1 MSRKSSDRRSRK
13 SFLATA
19 QQCEALEIRQLMTA
33 SPVVAWQS
41 TAPQPLLGETVQVGL
56 TFTNSGDSAG
66 FGPYVD
72 VVVPRSQTPDQGLQY
87 VPGSAR
93 FLDTVLSDKVV
104 QFDVNGNAVHPFAVD
119 GNGNA
124 LTLKGNPGDQL
135 VVLQLPF
142 GSYVANQPS
151 SEISLQLAVGKRA
164 TVGKPLT
171 VVATSGFRY
180 GNDALD
186 NPKSDVP
193 VRGAAASL
201 SVTPS
206 LVQTR
211 VTYLGPENETATGA
225 NFVQSYRVDVDVAA
239 GASIDQLTLENLLDD
254 SHAFLGIRNL
264 SWDPKS
270 INVLTTSVPGVATAD
285 SHLTMELGAFTGK
298 AGVDG
303 SYVLDFFIPQFDA
316 NKALIADPLLGSDGK
331 SAFTVQAAGSWT
343 VTPATTTT
351 EAVTSTFSASATH
364 ILEDQNIAV
373 QQSYK
378 LITDSNVSGVGPG
391 DILEYQINFQ
401 VSDYAWIQDLLL
413 KTSIPNG
420 QRLVSDSPVSFTVS
434 GIKGY
439 TDNLITRSSTG
450 LSLLTQGKT
459 TGQLDYQFDVSREL
473 QSLGLD
479 GILRGGATSGS
490 SGQAVMGSIKYRT
503 LILDSFEDVVPSGDL
518 SVDEGDRFASQVS
531 ASGATVDPASQ
542 LVTTNRATDDSGAS
556 QQLAV
561 GRLSTTVYAVN
572 GQPATAGAPVKA
584 GDLVTYRITRDVRSS
599 DIENLSVS
607 AFLPLPVYQVGSLL
621 WQGSNTSNTAGTIR
635 LGGNDTFH
643 SQFGV
648 TPQISV
654 DQASNSFKLT
664 YASVDSSL
672 NKSSTLDLLV
682 TVVVQ
687 DQPFADGMWLT
698 SVARTE
704 QGSSN
709 SGNFAQTAITSV
721 QYTRPVLSL
730 LKAAISSDNPAAV
743 FSGETN
749 NTNISRIDAGDIVR
763 FQILV
768 ENTGL
773 SLGGAH
779 DVLIKDAI
787 PQGFVIPAAGL
798 GMTVTDSSGKPIRY
812 SLVNGS
818 NPNSLLSGGIKLI
831 DTLSG
836 GQSTDGSNR
845 LVVQYDLQVTST
857 VVSAAFSKS
866 SAQLVVYAA
875 KPGGNNYVTTTVT
888 DEATETTATPV
899 IQHTLITTDQASTTG
914 NQVVIGETATFRAV
928 VTIPEVTMNNTA
940 LEISLP
946 RGMAIERILGVTVDG
961 ELKLAST
968 NAASILASAKVL
980 NASSADFDAGR
991 ILRLQVGDLVNANRD
1006 NSRPETIEVLYTAT
1020 MTNDVK
1026 NLSGIGLRTSA
1037 VWSYNSRTVSQS
1049 SSEVKIVEPKLKVTT
1064 SWSSSTVDANDPVT
1078 VTLDVSHNSSN
1089 SANAY
1094 DVTLS
1099 DLFPSGTTYVP
1110 GSLQWVSGAVPTQ
1123 LGDGTGSV
1131 LATWGSIN
1139 QGTTSRLQYKVIV
1152 NKDVQ
1157 AGMSLEKTSKVSWT
1171 SIPGV
1176 PGQIATSNTLAVERT
1191 GNVADVGGAAN
1202 NYVVTSTSKIAV
1214 APVKIAMTLTST
1226 SLPETAGDN
1235 LTIGERATYQIVL
1248 TIPEGVNPVNLS
1260 VLQRIADSTLLPE
1273 SLTLV
1278 SIGKSLTA
1286 PALTAGK
1293 TLNALDGKLVWDLGT
1308 ITNVPDNKATSG
1320 DTLVFQLTGLLPNV
1334 GINASGDRP
1343 TVTAVAGYPL
1353 GSASATGTVTVVEPA
1368 LQIVQKVSQTGVDAG
1383 AVVDATLQITHS
1395 GTSRTAFSLDLNSLA
1410 SAGLTLVPG
1419 SVTTN
1424 FGTIV
1429 AGNGVNDQTFQ
1440 VVLGQMADSQTIQIR
1455 YQVKVDSKAEVG
1467 STLQLPATLSWKS
1480 LTGVEGRTYSSQVS
1494 TPLTI
1499 NSNTLAGLVF
1509 LDTNQD
1515 GIQQQGVD
1523 RSLYQVEVQLRG
1535 VDHLG
1540 NAVQRTVSTD
1550 ASGRYQFPGLRPG
1563 DYSLVETQPGNWSDG
1578 KDRVGTAGGTASN
1591 DRFDVSLPLGSN
1603 LTAGG
1608 YNFTESPLTWISGT
1622 VYVDADENAKLG
1634 QDEDG
1639 VVETTITLKGTTDQ
1653 GLKVDR
1659 TTLTNDR
1666 GYYVFDN
1673 LEPGTYSVSEG
1684 ETPGYFQAS
1693 NQLGTRGGKVT
1704 GDAFDQIN
1712 IKSGLPGEMYNFGEY
1727 RPGTISGQVYIDYD
1741 RDGVLDRKDGL
1752 IANVQVNLTGT
1763 DDLGKPVNATMSTD
1777 RKGGYSFGN
1786 LRPGNYSISTGE
1798 VADLDFA
1805 VANVGRVLGAYG
1817 PGSDD
1822 GQAAKLGFTGIRLH
1836 AGLENVG
1843 YNVGHTDPT
1852 YDPTILGTVFDS
1864 QTVIAGS
1871 NADDLFSVQVGLKD
1885 ATVSV
1890 GGKIYQFDSSS
1901 TQSIRLLGSFGND
1914 RLQVVGSEEKEEI
1927 NLRKSSSTVTGTWFE
1942 IRSYGMEETSFTGGG
1957 HEDLARFYDT
1967 DGDDKFTAV
1976 PYAATME
1983 GTGYKN
1989 QVNGVHRI
1997 YAYATNGRDAAS
2009 LTGAVG
2015 QRDNF
2020 SVQPGD
2026 SRLYGDQFY
2035 LYASGFDAVTGNAT
2049 DELDRAY
2056 MYGST
2061 GDDQLQGGQFAT
2073 TLKSGSDIFKAN
2085 QFLYTRVQLDQGG
2098 TDRGVLDGS
2107 DGNDTFWSRP
2117 TETTFNVGK
2126 TQVIVQNAEQLEVR
2140 GGKGSD
2146 TATVYD
2152 THYDDTFTAKPG
2164 LASMVNAVMNLS
2176 MTGFEKINTYANAGG
2191 VDRASVTGTTGA
2203 DVFKASPT
2211 GWSLQGSSL
2220 SISGT
2225 GFSNVTAYGD
2235 SADSAFLTDSAFND
2249 SLVLSSKL
2257 ATMSGQQYS
2266 NSASGFGKVN
2276 AASSGG
2282 NDLVTFL
2289 DDETSSTI
2297 RIQDKSAMIFG
2308 AGFSHQMTGFSH
2320 FEAYFQHLAG
2330 KDSVELLGHVHYV
2343 QSPIVG
2349 ETGKYKLSLGVNSS
2363 LPALDLKTTIDQ
2375 LKVTL

>member
-1 MSRKSSDRRSRK
+1 M
-13 SFLATA
+13 
-19 QQCEALEIRQLMTA
+19 
-33 SPVVAWQS
+33 
-41 TAPQPLLGETVQVGL
+41 
-56 TFTNSGDSAG
+56 
-66 FGPYVD
+66 
-72 VVVPRSQTPDQGLQY
+72 
-87 VPGSAR
+87 
-93 FLDTVLSDKVV
+93 
-104 QFDVNGNAVHPFAVD
+104 
-119 GNGNA
+119 
-124 LTLKGNPGDQL
+124 KG
-135 VVLQLPF
+135 
-142 GSYVANQPS
+142 
-151 SEISLQLAVGKRA
+151 I
-164 TVGKPLT
+164 
-171 VVATSGFRY
+171 
-180 GNDALD
+180 
-186 NPKSDVP
+186 
-193 VRGAAASL
+193 
-201 SVTPS
+201 
-206 LVQTR
+206 
-211 VTYLGPENETATGA
+211 
-225 NFVQSYRVDVDVAA
+225 
-239 GASIDQLTLENLLDD
+239 
-254 SHAFLGIRNL
+254 
-264 SWDPKS
+264 
-270 INVLTTSVPGVATAD
+270 
-285 SHLTMELGAFTGK
+285 
-298 AGVDG
+298 
-303 SYVLDFFIPQFDA
+303 
-316 NKALIADPLLGSDGK
+316 
-331 SAFTVQAAGSWT
+331 
-343 VTPATTTT
+343 
-351 EAVTSTFSASATH
+351 
-364 ILEDQNIAV
+364 
-373 QQSYK
+373 
-378 LITDSNVSGVGPG
+378 GPG
-391 DILEYQINFQ
+391 DVLEYRINFQ
-401 VSDYAWIQDLLL
+401 ISDYAWIQDLLL
-413 KTSIPNG
+413 KTSVPNG

-434 GIKGY
+434 GLKGY
-439 TDNLITRSSTG
+439 TDNLVTRSATG
-450 LSLLTQGKT
+450 LSLLTQGKS
-459 TGQLDYQFDVSREL
+459 TGQLDYQFDVSKEL

-479 GILRGGATSGS
+479 GILRGGATPGS
-490 SGQAVMGSIKYRT
+490 SRQAVTGSITYRT
-503 LILDSFEDVVPSGDL
+503 IILDSFEDAVPSGDL

-531 ASGATVDPASQ
+531 ASGATVDPMSQ
-542 LVTTNRATDDSGAS
+542 LATAHRATDDSGVS

-572 GQPATAGAPVKA
+572 GQPATAGAAVKA

-607 AFLPLPVYQVGSLL
+607 AFLPLPVYQVGSLV
-621 WQGSNTSNTAGTIR
+621 WQGSKTSNTAGTIR
-635 LGGNDTFH
+635 LGADDTFH
-643 SQFGV
+643 SQLGGA
-648 TPQISV
+648 PQISV
-654 DQASNSFKLT
+654 DKASNSFKLT
-664 YASVDSSL
+664 YGSTDSKL
-672 NKSSTLDLLV
+672 NQSTTLDLLV
-682 TVVVQ
+682 TVAVE

-698 SVARTE
+698 SVARSE

-709 SGNFAQTAITSV
+709 NGNFAQTAITSV

-730 LKAAISSDNPAAV
+730 LKAAISSDNPAAL
-743 FSGETN
+743 FTGEAN

-768 ENTGL
+768 ENTGF

-787 PQGFVIPAAGL
+787 PQGFVIPTAGL
-798 GMTVTDSSGKPIRY
+798 GMTVTDSSGKPLRY
-812 SLVNGS
+812 SLVNSG
-818 NPNSLLSGGIKLI
+818 NPNSLLAGGIQLI
-831 DTLSG
+831 DTLSS
-836 GQSTDGSNR
+836 GQSTNGSNR
-845 LVVQYDLQVTST
+845 LVVQYDLQVAST
-857 VVSAAFSKS
+857 ATSAALSRS
-866 SAQLVVYAA
+866 SAQLVKYAA
-875 KPGGNNYVTTTVT
+875 KAGGNNYVTTTLT

-899 IQHTLITTDQASTTG
+899 IEHTLMATDQASTMG

-928 VTIPEVTMNNTA
+928 VTIPEVTMTNGVV
-940 LEISLP
+940 EISLP
-946 RGMAIERILGVTVDG
+946 RGMAIQRILGVTVDG
-961 ELKLAST
+961 ELKLSST
-968 NAASILASAKVL
+968 DAASILASAKVL
-980 NASSADFDAGR
+980 DVSSAAYDAGR
-991 ILRLQVGDLVNANRD
+991 ILRLQVGNLVNANRD
-1006 NSRPETIEVLYTAT
+1006 NARPETIEVIYAAS

-1026 NLSGIGLRTSA
+1026 NLSGTSLRTSA
-1037 VWSYNSRTVSQS
+1037 VWSYSNRSVSQTS
-1049 SSEVKIVEPKLKVTT
+1049 GDVKIVEPKLKVTT
-1064 SWSSSTVDANDPVT
+1064 SWSSSTVDANDAVT
-1078 VTLDVSHNSSN
+1078 VTMDISHDSN
-1089 SANAY
+1089 SGANAY
-1094 DVTLS
+1094 DLTLS
-1099 DLFPSGTTYVP
+1099 DLFPSGTTYVS
-1110 GSLQWVSGAVPTQ
+1110 GSLQWVSGAVPTK

-1131 LATWGSIN
+1131 LATWESIN
-1139 QGTTSRLQYKVIV
+1139 KGSTSRLQYKVIV

-1157 AGMSLEKTSKVSWT
+1157 AGMSLEKTSKITWT
-1171 SIPGV
+1171 SIPGT
-1176 PGQIATSNTLAVERT
+1176 PGQIAASSPLAAERT
-1191 GNVADVGGAAN
+1191 GNVADVGGTVN
-1202 NYVVTSTSKIAV
+1202 NYLLTSTSKIAV
-1214 APVKIAMTLTST
+1214 APVKIAMTLVST
-1226 SLPETAGDN
+1226 SLPETSGDN

-1248 TIPEGVNPVNLS
+1248 TIPEGVNPLNLS
-1260 VLQRIADSTLLPE
+1260 VLQKIADSTLLPE

-1286 PALTAGK
+1286 PALTVGK

-1343 TVTAVAGYPL
+1343 TVTAVVGYPL

-1368 LQIVQKVSQTGVDAG
+1368 LQIVQKVSRTGVDAG
-1383 AVVDATLQITHS
+1383 TVIDATLQIAHS
-1395 GTSRTAFSLDLNSLA
+1395 GTSRAAFSLDLNSLA

-1424 FGTIV
+1424 VGTIV
-1429 AGNGVNDQTFQ
+1429 VGNGVNDKTLQ
-1440 VVLGQMADSQTIQIR
+1440 VVLGQLNDSQTIQIR
-1455 YQVKVDSKAEVG
+1455 YQVKVDSQAAVG
-1467 STLQLPATLSWKS
+1467 STLQLPAILSWKS
-1480 LTGVEGRTYSSQVS
+1480 LTGVEGRTYTSQVS
-1494 TPLTI
+1494 TPLTV

-1540 NAVQRTVSTD
+1540 NPVERTASTD

-1563 DYSLVETQPGNWSDG
+1563 DYSLVEMQPRNWSDG
-1578 KDRVGTAGGTASN
+1578 KEWIGTAGGTILN
-1591 DRFDVSLPLGSN
+1591 DRFAVSLPLGSN

-1622 VYVDADENAKLG
+1622 VYVDADENATLG
-1634 QDEDG
+1634 QDEEG
-1639 VVETTITLKGTTDQ
+1639 IVETTVTLKGITDQ
-1653 GLKVDR
+1653 GVKIDR

-1673 LEPGTYSVSEG
+1673 LQPGTYSVSEG

-1693 NQLGTRGGKVT
+1693 NQVGTRGGKAT
-1704 GDAFDQIN
+1704 GDAFDQIS

-1727 RPGTISGQVYIDYD
+1727 RPGIISGQVYLDYD

-1763 DDLGKPVNATMSTD
+1763 DDLGKFITSSLSTD
-1777 RKGGYSFGN
+1777 EKGSYSFGN
-1786 LRPGNYSISTGE
+1786 LRPGNYSISTRE
-1798 VADLDFA
+1798 VTDLDFA
-1805 VANVGRVLGAYG
+1805 VANVGRVLGAFG
-1817 PGSDD
+1817 PTSDE
-1822 GQAAKLGFTGIRLH
+1822 GQATTLGFTGIRLH

-1871 NADDLFSVQVGLKD
+1871 NADELFAVQVGLKD

-1890 GGKIYQFDSSS
+1890 GEKIYQFDSNS
-1901 TQSIRLLGSFGND
+1901 TQSIRLLGSFGHD
-1914 RLQVVGSEEKEEI
+1914 RLQVTGSEAKEEI
-1927 NLRKSSSTVTGTWFE
+1927 NLRKSSATVTGTWFE
-1942 IRSYGMEETSFTGGG
+1942 IRSYGMEETTFTGGG

-1967 DGDDKFTAV
+1967 DGNDRFTAV

-1989 QVNGVHRI
+1989 QVDSVHRI
-1997 YAYATNGRDAAS
+1997 YAYATKGQDAAS

-2073 TLKSGSDIFKAN
+2073 VLKSGGETFTAN
-2085 QFLYTRVQLDQGG
+2085 RFLYTRAQLDQGG
-2098 TDRGVLDGS
+2098 TDRAVVDGS

-2164 LASMVNAVMNLS
+2164 FASMVNQVMNLS

-2191 VDRASVTGTTGA
+2191 VDRASVTGTSGA

-2220 SISGT
+2220 SFSGT
-2225 GFSNVTAYGD
+2225 GYSNVTAYGD
-2235 SADSAFLTDSAFND
+2235 SADSAFLTDSAVND

-2266 NSASGFGKVN
+2266 NSVSGFGKVN

-2282 NDLVTFL
+2282 NDLVSFL

-2297 RIQDKSAMIFG
+2297 RILDDSAMIFG

-2343 QSPIVG
+2343 QSPITG
-2349 ETGKYKLSLGVNSS
+2349 AIGKYKLSLGIDSS

-2375 LKVTL
+2375 LKITL